1 MKVAC
6 IQMDMVFCDPAEN
19 FRRVAQHIEN
29 AMAQAPDVIVLP
41 ELWNTGFFP
50 KENLCALCDQ
60 AGDRVKKEIGGL
72 AKRFGVNIV
81 AGSVADLRDGKVYN
95 TCYVFR
101 RDGACIAAYDKTHLF
116 SPMGEDRFFTKGDR
130 ICRFTLDDVPCGVI
144 LCSDLRFPELTR
156 KLSLEG
162 IDMLFLPCQWP
173 EARLSHLHTLTAA
186 RAIENQIFLASC
198 KSCGKAGATR
208 FGGGSRILDP
218 LGNILARADA
228 GEQSITCD
236 CDLSLLPRIRN
247 AIPVFRD
254 RNTVLYCEKL

>member
-1 MKVAC
+1 MKITC
-6 IQMDMVFCDPAEN
+6 IQMNMQFCRPEEN
-19 FRRVAQHIEN
+19 FLRVSELVEQA
-29 AMAQAPDVIVLP
+29 AKDAPDVLLLP
-41 ELWNTGFFP
+41 ETWNTGFYP
-50 KENLCALCDQ
+50 AENPEAL
-60 AGDRVKKEIGGL
+60 ADRNGQRTKALMSAL
-72 AKRFGVNIV
+72 AKKHRINIV
-81 AGSVADLRDGKVYN
+81 AGSITELRRGRLYN
-95 TCYVFR
+95 TCHIFDR
-101 RDGACIAAYDKTHLF
+101 EGACIASYDKTHLF
-116 SPMGEDRFFTKGDR
+116 SPMGEDRVYTPGDHL
-130 ICRFTLDDVPCGVI
+130 CRFTLDGVPCGVI
-144 LCSDLRFPELTR
+144 LCYDLRFPELTL

-198 KSCGKAGATR
+198 NSCGKAGATR